1 MKTQERTNDKNNDE
15 EIEKIK
21 WKKEEKNLKKK
32 KKNCIEQNES
42 RIIRSACA
50 QCAQY
55 NST

>member
-21 WKKEEKNLKKK
+21 WKKEEKIKKKK

-50 QCAQY
+50 R
-55 NST
+55 